1 MKRILMATVFLAS
14 SSLFAATIGKEK
26 LESVSKSREAISAR
40 MAEMVTEGK
49 VNEAAKKSILEAI
62 KASKESEGKFEASKR
77 RLTDSEKVI
86 VRDVLNTTAL
96 NAGVKLSGGTAILD
110 AVAKR
115 PEILSEIV
123 MMISNGKDGKADL
136 EILAKGLQNL
146 SSDGVAQQ
154 KEILAINKI
163 ISLSKSAT
171 GSLKTN
177 MEKAKK
183 ALEEGKTV
191 LEALKAAG
199 IKEGKGLEDF
209 IIC

>member
-1 MKRILMATVFLAS
+1 MATVFLAS
-14 SSLFAATIGKEK
+14 GSLFAATIGKDK
-26 LESVSKSREAISAR
+26 LETISKSREAISAR
-40 MAEMVTEGK
+40 IAEMVTEGK
-49 VNEAAKKSILEAI
+49 ITEATKKSVLEAI

-77 RLTDSEKVI
+77 TLTDAEKV
-86 VRDVLNTTAL
+86 VVGDVLNTTAS
-96 NAGVKLSGGTAILD
+96 NAKIRLSGSALLID

-115 PEILSEIV
+115 PELLAEITL
-123 MMISNGKDGKADL
+123 MISNGKEGKADVEL
-136 EILAKGLQNL
+136 LVKSLQNL

-163 ISLSKSAT
+163 INLAKSAT